1 MSQCHDYGERRPK
14 LVYSRQDKT
23 EGGRSMATIQPQG
36 ENIRQAVKWIS
47 AELQEDPSKRVQ
59 KLIQEAA
66 LRFNLSPLE
75 EEYLVSFYR
84 KEA

>member
-1 MSQCHDYGERRPK
+1 
-14 LVYSRQDKT
+14 
-23 EGGRSMATIQPQG
+23 MATIQPQG
-36 ENIRQAVKWIS
+36 ESIRQAVKWIS
-47 AELQEDPSKRVQ
+47 AELLEDPGKRVQ

-84 KEA
+84 NEGK